1 MVKMESMDNRAQEAC
16 RSEQKAEG
24 ARDLFSGSGLLDGWF
39 TVHDGAYG
47 QNEAT
52 MMLNTPI

>member
-1 MVKMESMDNRAQEAC
+1 MESMDNRAQEAC